1 VSRQVDWEDCYRSGE
16 TPWDKGEPA
25 PGLVDFLEHQV
36 PFLQQDI
43 LVPGCGLG
51 HDAKAL
57 AGRGYQVTGLDLAP
71 TAVRRADNGSGKG
84 SVRFEEGDYLRLR
97 NRRGFGGLFEHTL
110 FCAIPLESRSDYVNS
125 TAALVRPE
133 GHFLAI
139 HYLNPRDPAGPPF
152 GVSREEILE
161 RFTPHF
167 ELLAEWVPRSFAGRE
182 NRERMLWWRRRKRA
196 TGL

>member
-1 VSRQVDWEDCYRSGE
+1 MNRPIDWESCYKSGE

-25 PGLVDFLEHQV
+25 PGLIDFLEHQV
-36 PFLQQDI
+36 PFHQPDI

-57 AGRGYQVTGLDLAP
+57 AGRGYEVTGLDLAP
-71 TAVRRADNGSGKG
+71 TAVQRAGEGSGKG
-84 SVRFEEGDYLRLR
+84 SIRFQAGDFLQLGSP
-97 NRRGFGGLFEHTL
+97 RGFGGLFEHTL
-110 FCAIPLESRSDYVNS
+110 FCAIPLEQRDAYVKS
-125 TAALVRPE
+125 AAAQVRPG

-152 GVSREEILE
+152 GVSRAEILE

-167 ELLAEWVPRSFAGRE
+167 ELLSEWIPRSFPGRE
-182 NRERMLWWRRRKRA
+182 NRERMLWWRRRKTA
-196 TGL
+196 T